1 MLLFVQSRETSMIRR
16 FTAGFA
22 ALCLLVVVVMFG
34 AGVVLAQGTPETGTP
49 VASPEAVTSVVFRET
64 LAIGFPPAAPGQT
77 LELVRYDI
85 PAGITLAVHI
95 HPGMQ
100 VAYVVSGE
108 LTYHVLTGAVEVRRA
123 GDPDPTQPGPVELIE
138 AGSTTVLLPGDSVA
152 ELPGA
157 VHYGEN
163 LGTEPVVL
171 LAATL
176 LTTGEP
182 AAIAT
187 NPEGTPVP

>member
-1 MLLFVQSRETSMIRR
+1 MIRR
-16 FTAGFA
+16 IAAGFA
-22 ALCLLVVVVMFG
+22 ALCLIAVLVLSG
-34 AGVVLAQGTPETGTP
+34 SGVARSNGTP
-49 VASPEAVTSVVFRET
+49 VAATPDAVTSVVFRET
-64 LAIGFPPAAPGQT
+64 LAIGLPPAAPGQT

-95 HPGMQ
+95 HPGLQ
-100 VAYVVSGE
+100 IAYVVSGE
-108 LTYHVLTGAVEVRRA
+108 LTYHVLTGTVEVRRA
-123 GDPDPTQPGPVELIE
+123 GDPDPTQPGPAEVIE
-138 AGSTTVLLPGDSVA
+138 AGSTTVLRPGDSVA

-163 LGTEPVVL
+163 LGTEPVIL

-187 NPEGTPVP
+187 NPEGTPTAP

>member
-1 MLLFVQSRETSMIRR
+1 MIR
-16 FTAGFA
+16 TSLAGFSAICLVAVAVFFGSGA
-22 ALCLLVVVVMFG
+22 ASS
-34 AGVVLAQGTPETGTP
+34 QGTPEAASP
-49 VASPEAVTSVVFRET
+49 VASPDSVTSVVFRET
-64 LAIGFPPAAPGQT
+64 LAIGFPPAAEGQT

-108 LTYHVLTGAVEVRRA
+108 LTYHVLTGTVEVRRA
-123 GDPDPTQPGPVELIE
+123 GDPDPTQPGPVEYIE
-138 AGSTTVLLPGDSVA
+138 AGSTTVLMPGDSVA